1 MHEKII
7 MKILIAGGTGFI
19 GEQLIRSFIK
29 SGSEVHI
36 LSRNKTIQHKLTS
49 NIHFWEPMFGPPP
62 TKIVNDV
69 DVVINLSGEPV
80 LGLWTKKKKE
90 KIFYSR
96 QFSTRSI
103 VQAIERATIRPKFF
117 ICASAIGYYRNSGN
131 TTLTENAPA
140 DNSFLANTCVAWE
153 KEAKK
158 AEIFGTK
165 VTSIRMG
172 LVLGKKSQILKIL
185 TPLFKLFLGG
195 KIGKGNNWW
204 SWIHED
210 DLINI
215 FHYILEKNLTGAING
230 TSPQPT
236 TQKTFIETMGKILHR
251 PNLFI
256 LPSNI
261 IKMVIGDLSEEI
273 LYDKKIIPEK
283 LIKSQFSFKFP
294 SIEIA
299 LTDLM
304 KNS

>member
-1 MHEKII
+1 

-36 LSRNKTIQHKLTS
+36 LSRNKTIKHKLTS

-62 TKIVNDV
+62 TKIVNGV

-80 LGLWTKKKKE
+80 LGVWTKKKKE

-96 QFSTRSI
+96 QFSTRGI

-131 TTLTENAPA
+131 TLLTENAPA
-140 DNSFLANTCVAWE
+140 DDSFLANTCLAWE

-158 AEIFGTK
+158 AEMFGTK
-165 VTSIRMG
+165 VASIRIG
-172 LVLGKKSQILKIL
+172 LVLGRKSQILKIL

-215 FHYILEKNLTGAING
+215 FHYILEKDLTGAING

-261 IKMVIGDLSEEI
+261 IKILIGDLSEEI

-294 SIEIA
+294 SIDLA
-299 LTDLM
+299 LTDLI
-304 KNS
+304 KKT